1 MSEGIFPIARS
12 ANGSNDPSMT
22 RFQLGTLGQVVKNK
36 PGRCYG
42 VTAYN
47 KAATL
52 YYLMVFD
59 KGSTPV
65 NGNTPRVAKPL
76 LASIGATVTI
86 GPEDFGGFSLGC
98 TLGIGIAISTT
109 PDTLTLAAA
118 QDVNAT
124 VTWK

>member
-1 MSEGIFPIARS
+1 MSEGIFPIARA
-12 ANGSNDPSMT
+12 ANGSNDPSMS
-22 RFQLGTLGQVVKNK
+22 RVLLGTLGQIVKAA

-42 VTAYN
+42 VTAHN

-59 KGSTPV
+59 KATAPV
-65 NGNTPRVAKPL
+65 NGDTPRVAKPL

-98 TLGIGIAISTT
+98 TVGIGIAISTT